1 MLKRSD
7 AARPVCHLNLITSAC
22 ILHIDIETP
31 DLVLLYQ
38 IRAYI
43 FLCRHTGPKVFQLYV
58 WKDRGLVQDV
68 IKKAKAGGFNAL
80 ALTADF
86 TWYGNRE
93 RDIRNG
99 KSYKMNITET
109 QTRRTHAYTCLYVYM
124 YMYIHV
130 HIYIYMYIY
139 RMCYI
144 LRVKCKWCTQYNH
157 ITILNCAS
165 ACVYTCDYI
174 HIYMY
179 P

>member
-7 AARPVCHLNLITSAC
+7 AVRPVCHLNLVTSTY
-22 ILHIDIETP
+22 IMTFETP

-38 IRAYI
+38 MHAYV

-99 KSYKMNITET
+99 KSCKMHITET
-109 QTRRTHAYTCLYVYM
+109 HKHHAHTRIHVYM
-124 YMYIHV
+124 YIYICTFMYIYI
-130 HIYIYMYIY
+130 HIYIYVHIQDV
-139 RMCYI
+139 
-144 LRVKCKWCTQYNH
+144 LH
-157 ITILNCAS
+157 ITCNTSVI
-165 ACVYTCDYI
+165 YTIQSHYNFELRICMRI
-174 HIYMY
+174 
-179 P
+179 